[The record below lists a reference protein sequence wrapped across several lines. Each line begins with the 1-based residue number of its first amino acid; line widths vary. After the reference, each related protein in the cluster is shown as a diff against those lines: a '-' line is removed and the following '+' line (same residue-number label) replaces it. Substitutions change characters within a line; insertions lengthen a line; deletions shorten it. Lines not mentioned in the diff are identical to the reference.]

1 VGLRLD
7 RETGEWWECQAHMGQ
22 NSTGGPTFMQSA
34 RERAQ
39 YQQGAPPAGNYSYS
53 KALPQASFGNPIDHF
68 RVDQATG
75 EVTCCAAVKA
85 ANQPRYG
92 RTRPC
97 DAITNVI
104 P

>member
-1 VGLRLD
+1 VLAKGLNTSKVRPQP
-7 RETGEWWECQAHMGQ
+7 ETTVIPKH
-22 NSTGGPTFMQSA
+22 F
-34 RERAQ
+34 
-39 YQQGAPPAGNYSYS
+39 YS

-97 DAITNVI
+97 EAITNVI